1 MSRTAADCADRKG
14 PPEARSW
21 APPRAEG
28 GAVAGGAVA
37 DARRLRAKAGAVADT
52 RGGQPPAPWGGAV
65 ASERAHAGPQVKGG
79 GGRSSERMDKASKE
93 SSGGAN

>member
-1 MSRTAADCADRKG
+1 
-14 PPEARSW
+14 
-21 APPRAEG
+21 
-28 GAVAGGAVA
+28 
-37 DARRLRAKAGAVADT
+37 VADT

-93 SSGGAN
+93 SSGGANRVIEARGILVFLGLVLSPPILQMSCLIDPMCSVQNL